1 MATEQGKASESN
13 INQSSTPYSILRRR
27 LIRFR
32 KEHEVKIYVVS
43 GVILAA
49 LGAFGALFY
58 SPIFFG
64 FFTSGVFLAAYDL
77 LTEKEEKKGERQIT
91 ETITPAPQPPLARS
105 FPNFCPNCGSKLEEN
120 VRSCPL
126 CGKQLGEDK

>member
-1 MATEQGKASESN
+1 M
-13 INQSSTPYSILRRR
+13 L
-27 LIRFR
+27 RFR

-49 LGAFGALFY
+49 LGAFGALFI
-58 SPIFFG
+58 SSIFFG
-64 FFTSGVFLAAYDL
+64 FFTSGIFLAAYDL

-91 ETITPAPQPPLARS
+91 EATSTAPAPQPPSARS
-105 FPNFCPNCGSKLEEN
+105 FPNFCPNCGSKQEEN

>member
-1 MATEQGKASESN
+1 M
-13 INQSSTPYSILRRR
+13 
-27 LIRFR
+27 
-32 KEHEVKIYVVS
+32 KIYVVS

-49 LGAFGALFY
+49 LGAFGALVY

-91 ETITPAPQPPLARS
+91 EATSTVPASQPPSAIV
-105 FPNFCPNCGSKLEEN
+105 FPNFCPNCGSKLEVN

-126 CGKQLGEDK
+126 CGKQLGEEV